1 MHLQKQ
7 QSEWR
12 DALCYLPEPG
22 PIITWMYLQ
31 IVQAIPA
38 EGLVVTLH
46 GSEIKR
52 FCSPFHRRILFRRLL
67 GRAHRIGVVSSYVK
81 GILLAEFPE
90 LEPKTVLA
98 PGAPR
103 VDIDPASPHGLDR
116 STSAPT
122 ILLTVAR
129 IHPRKGQLAV
139 LEALARLPAEKRSH
153 IEYRIAGPATR
164 PGYLRT
170 LERFASTQ
178 GLALRYLGCLDENGL
193 AGAYGEADIFVMTSV
208 AYRRSVEGFGL
219 ACLEASAHGLPV
231 IAHRI
236 GGVADAVKAGETG
249 ILVDP
254 DDREALARAIMELV
268 DRAVLRR
275 TLGAAGRRWA
285 KSFSWHATVRKLFEN
300 LV

>member
-1 MHLQKQ
+1 
-7 QSEWR
+7 
-12 DALCYLPEPG
+12 
-22 PIITWMYLQ
+22 MYLQ
-31 IVQAIPA
+31 IVQEIPA

-81 GILLAEFPE
+81 GLLLAEFPE

-139 LEALARLPAEKRSH
+139 LEALSRLPADKRKC
-153 IEYRIAGPATR
+153 IEYRIAGPVTR
-164 PGYLRT
+164 PGYLRK
-170 LERFASTQ
+170 LKRFARAR
-178 GLALRYLGCLDENGL
+178 GLALRYLGSLDGKGL
-193 AGAYGEADIFVMTSV
+193 SEAYGDADIFIMTSV
-208 AYRRSVEGFGL
+208 DYPRSVEGFGL
-219 ACLEASAHGLPV
+219 GYLEASAQGLPI

-236 GGVADAVKAGETG
+236 GGVEDAVRAGETG
-249 ILVDP
+249 ILIDP
-254 DDREALARAIMELV
+254 DDREGLARAITELV
-268 DRAVLRR
+268 DRADLRR
-275 TLGAAGRRWA
+275 TLGEAGRRWA
-285 KSFSWHATVRKLFEN
+285 KRFSWHATARKLFED